1 MLDDL
6 RFGFRRVLRAP
17 ASSLAIVA
25 ILAAGIGATG
35 AMVSVLDALVYRP
48 LSLPDPDA
56 LVSISA
62 RDARQL
68 PRLMPLITIDHLHAA
83 ELPVD
88 GWCGQNRTIEPT
100 VPGDGR
106 AWVGL
111 LTADCF
117 RVFGVAPIL
126 GRGFEARETPLTGA
140 GSPVAV
146 ISHSF
151 WQRVFGGEPDVLG
164 RTLIVDSTTMT
175 IVGVMPEGFAGWS
188 KDNPTDV
195 YVPFNAHRT
204 ATGSPDFIGRLRPG
218 ASVETLR
225 PQVQTMWPALMET
238 VWPEGPTRTQ
248 AVAEFTG
255 EVESY
260 ASGRSIL
267 QRLYGGPARIMAGLS
282 ALLLLLASVNVAGLL
297 VARVAAS
304 APEIA
309 MMRALGAGPLRI
321 AKQLI
326 AECTALVLGGCVLGV
341 PLAYAASAAFVALLP
356 WGNSPWGITLTPDHR
371 VLAALMLVAVT
382 LVCAI
387 GALPV
392 RLALGGRRVAD
403 SARTVA
409 QSGGRLGQVML
420 VAQVATTVVLVFG
433 AGLIVQ
439 SLNAL
444 LSTDRGFASTRVL
457 SLRLNATA
465 GGQSRLDQT
474 AYYPAL
480 VERLAALPGVES
492 VGFARFFGTI
502 NARLTPQPVV
512 FAGETEG
519 TAAGVMEYISPDF
532 FTTLGV
538 PLHAGRDVAW
548 RDLPDSPRVAI
559 VSASLARALDPD
571 GDVVGRRVRYGTA
584 AAAEPMEIV
593 GVVGDV
599 SLGNYRETSVPLL
612 YVPAIQ
618 VGEARFLTVHLRTSG
633 PPLALAPAAGAAVA
647 SLGREQ
653 VGLAATLDFLFTNSI
668 VAERMAAVVS
678 TASAVLALV
687 LSCLGLYALLAH
699 AVTRRTREMGIRIAV
714 GATAGQVARLVMGQ
728 GVRLVGV
735 GLALGVPL
743 AILMARWVESLLHG
757 VAATDRTALAVC
769 AVLILLTALVASSL
783 PARRAARIEP
793 ADALRAE

>member
-1 MLDDL
+1 M
-6 RFGFRRVLRAP
+6 
-17 ASSLAIVA
+17 
-25 ILAAGIGATG
+25 
-35 AMVSVLDALVYRP
+35 
-48 LSLPDPDA
+48 
-56 LVSISA
+56 
-62 RDARQL
+62 
-68 PRLMPLITIDHLHAA
+68 
-83 ELPVD
+83 
-88 GWCGQNRTIEPT
+88 
-100 VPGDGR
+100 
-106 AWVGL
+106 
-111 LTADCF
+111 
-117 RVFGVAPIL
+117 
-126 GRGFEARETPLTGA
+126 
-140 GSPVAV
+140 
-146 ISHSF
+146 
-151 WQRVFGGEPDVLG
+151 
-164 RTLIVDSTTMT
+164 
-175 IVGVMPEGFAGWS
+175 
-188 KDNPTDV
+188 
-195 YVPFNAHRT
+195 
-204 ATGSPDFIGRLRPG
+204 
-218 ASVETLR
+218 
-225 PQVQTMWPALMET
+225 
-238 VWPEGPTRTQ
+238 
-248 AVAEFTG
+248 
-255 EVESY
+255 
-260 ASGRSIL
+260 
-267 QRLYGGPARIMAGLS
+267 
-282 ALLLLLASVNVAGLL
+282 
-297 VARVAAS
+297 
-304 APEIA
+304 
-309 MMRALGAGPLRI
+309 
-321 AKQLI
+321 
-326 AECTALVLGGCVLGV
+326 
-341 PLAYAASAAFVALLP
+341 ALLP

-392 RLALGGRRVAD
+392 RLALGGRRVPD

-492 VGFARFFGTI
+492 VGFARYFGTI

-538 PLHAGRDVAW
+538 PLHAGRDVTW

-653 VGLAATLDFLFTNSI
+653 VGLATTLDFLFTNSI

-728 GVRLVGV
+728 GAAGGCRACAGRPARDPDGAVGRVAPAWRRGHRSHRARGVCGTDPAHRAGRLVTPRAPGGPNRARRRPARGV
-735 GLALGVPL
+735 SAGATGSVPRGGARSRRAIGGAGSRGGVRSRHAIGGVRSRPPRHAPTLA
-743 AILMARWVESLLHG
+743 
-757 VAATDRTALAVC
+757 RTAAIEVSKK
-769 AVLILLTALVASSL
+769 VSNERT
-783 PARRAARIEP
+783 PAQVVTIATRGGP
-793 ADALRAE
+793 PGTP